1 VSAPLDESSAAARL
15 SATLTE
21 LRDVNEQL
29 VLSAVRAQSEA
40 DVMRDTLAAMS
51 HAAERDS
58 LTALPNRTL
67 LLDRFSS
74 AAAMATRH
82 GTRLAM
88 LFIDL
93 NRFKEINDT
102 LGHAIGDDVL
112 RETADLLVSSVRS
125 ADTVSRYGGD
135 EFVILLTDLAHASDA
150 SATASKVIANLG
162 APRRVREHIV
172 RLGCSIGIS
181 IFPNDGDE
189 AYTLIARADAAMYR
203 AKQRGF
209 SDFVFHGQSLA
220 VESSVS
226 AETATR
232 LQRLVTR
239 TDQTVADREF
249 RESELRDAN
258 EHLVLAV
265 LSARALTA
273 DSQEARKRQ
282 TDFMGQLA
290 HELRNP
296 LAPMLNVAALM
307 KGLHGN
313 DPSMPKL
320 QAIIERQVHYMS
332 RLVDDLLD
340 VSRATSGKLNLHVD
354 QVDIVSVIAESVEN
368 CRSSMDLRLQTFTT
382 QFPSHAAFV
391 DGDRD
396 RLRQVVCNLIDNA
409 SKYTPNEGRIDL
421 SVVTD
426 GLSLVMTVSDSGIGI
441 ASPSLPAI
449 FELFVQ
455 DRHAVGFSGIGLGIG
470 LAVVQEL
477 VIAHHGTIVARSAGV
492 GQGSQF
498 VVTLPL
504 AAIARAGDSVG

>member
-1 VSAPLDESSAAARL
+1 MRE
-15 SATLTE
+15 
-21 LRDVNEQL
+21 VNEQL
-29 VLSAVRAQSEA
+29 VLSSLRAQAEV

-51 HAAERDS
+51 HAAERDL

-102 LGHAIGDDVL
+102 LGHAIGDDAL
-112 RETADLLVSSVRS
+112 RQTADLLVSSVRS

-135 EFVILLTDLAHASDA
+135 EFVILLTDLAQASDA
-150 SATASKVIANLG
+150 SATASKVIATLG
-162 APRRVREHIV
+162 APRRIAEHVI

-181 IFPNDGDE
+181 IYPDDGDD

-209 SDFVFHGQSLA
+209 SDFVFHGQALT
-220 VESSVS
+220 VEPSVS
-226 AETATR
+226 TETAAR

-239 TDQTVADREF
+239 TDQSVAEREF
-249 RESELRDAN
+249 RETELRVAN
-258 EHLVLAV
+258 ENLVLAV
-265 LSARALTA
+265 LSARALNE

-282 TDFMGQLA
+282 TEFMGQLA

-296 LAPMLNVAALM
+296 LAPMMNVAALM
-307 KGLHGN
+307 KGLHGD

-340 VSRATSGKLNLHVD
+340 VSRATSGKLALHVN
-354 QVDIVSVIAESVEN
+354 QIDIVSVIAESVEN

-382 QFPSHAAFV
+382 HFPLNAAFV

-396 RLRQVVCNLIDNA
+396 RLRQVMCNLIDNA
-409 SKYTPNEGRIDL
+409 SKYTPNEGTIDL
-421 SVVTD
+421 SVVSD
-426 GLSLVMTVSDSGIGI
+426 GSSLAITVSDSGIGI
-441 ASPSLPAI
+441 APLSLPAI

-455 DRHAVGFSGIGLGIG
+455 DRHAVGFNGVGLGIG

-504 AAIARAGDSVG
+504 AAVVQAGDSAG

>member
-1 VSAPLDESSAAARL
+1 VNDDSAAARF
-15 SATLTE
+15 SNTLTQ

-29 VLSAVRAQSEA
+29 VLSAVRAQTEA
-40 DVMRDTLAAMS
+40 DVMRETLAAMS
-51 HAAERDS
+51 LAAERDT
-58 LTALPNRTL
+58 LTTLPNRAL
-67 LLDRFSS
+67 LMDRFQS
-74 AAAMATRH
+74 ASALATRH
-82 GTRLAM
+82 GNRIGV

-93 NRFKEINDT
+93 NHFKDVNDT
-102 LGHAIGDDVL
+102 LGHAIGDHML
-112 RETADLLVSSVRS
+112 RRTANLLVASVRS

-135 EFVILLTDLAHASDA
+135 EFVILLTDLEQASDA
-150 SATASKVIANLG
+150 SVIASKVIASLG
-162 APRRVREHIV
+162 APQIVAEHVV

-181 IFPNDGDE
+181 MFPDDSDD
-189 AYTLIARADAAMYR
+189 ALTLIGMADAAMYT
-203 AKQRGF
+203 AKRRGF
-209 SDFVFHGQSLA
+209 SEYGFHGQEPPPPVLPLEHTIYA
-220 VESSVS
+220 
-226 AETATR
+226 R
-232 LQRLVTR
+232 LQRLVSPLAPTI
-239 TDQTVADREF
+239 AEREF
-249 RESELRDAN
+249 RETELRVAN
-258 EHLVLAV
+258 ENLVLAV
-265 LSARALTA
+265 LSARAMTA

-282 TDFMGQLA
+282 TEFMGQLA

-296 LAPMLNVAALM
+296 LAPMMNVAALM
-307 KGLHGN
+307 KGLHGD

-320 QAIIERQVHYMS
+320 QAIIERQVHHMA

-340 VSRATSGKLNLHVD
+340 VSRASSGKLNLHVD
-354 QVDIVSVIAESVEN
+354 QVDLVSVIAESVEN

-382 QFPSHAAFV
+382 QFPSHAALV

-441 ASPSLPAI
+441 APPSLPAI

-455 DRHAVGFSGIGLGIG
+455 DRHAVGFNGVGLGIG

-477 VIAHHGTIVARSAGV
+477 VIAHHGTIVARSAGL

-504 AAIARAGDSVG
+504 AAIAQSGDSVG